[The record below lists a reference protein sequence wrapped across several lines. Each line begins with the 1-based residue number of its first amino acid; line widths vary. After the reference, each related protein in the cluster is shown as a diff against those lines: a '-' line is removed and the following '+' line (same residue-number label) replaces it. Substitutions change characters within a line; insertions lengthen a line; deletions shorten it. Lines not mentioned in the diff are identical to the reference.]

1 MKGTLCYS
9 NLSDEYASYVMEF
22 LMMQREHF
30 SVFLSHLQDPF
41 SPLTPDTVSQGF
53 ASLRFPY
60 VVVTEDNRNAVAP
73 KEKATALSLLKTGK
87 AELPSSSTT

>member
-1 MKGTLCYS
+1 MK
-9 NLSDEYASYVMEF
+9 F

-53 ASLRFPY
+53 PSLSFSMWCD
-60 VVVTEDNRNAVAP
+60 TEDCSNAVAS
-73 KEKATALSLLKTGK
+73 KEEATALSLLKTGK
-87 AELPSSSTT
+87 AELPSTSTT